1 MTHIITSDKG
11 GGKCF
16 VRLSVSKIIQEKRAR
31 IWMKCCM
38 TTDVGT

>member
-16 VRLSVSKIIQEKRAR
+16 VRLSV
-31 IWMKCCM
+31 C
-38 TTDVGT
+38 